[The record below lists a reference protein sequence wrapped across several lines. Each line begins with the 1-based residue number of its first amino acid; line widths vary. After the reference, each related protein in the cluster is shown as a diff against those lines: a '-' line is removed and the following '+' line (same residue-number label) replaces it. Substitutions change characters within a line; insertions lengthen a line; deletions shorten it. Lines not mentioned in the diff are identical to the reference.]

1 MNKIKKVKD
10 ACGECKD
17 KNEVK
22 ESNSSMDE
30 IRARRERV
38 EKVIELFRDVHYVH
52 EKDREDAIISFTK
65 ANLTLEE
72 IDMLLNPLRPSY
84 NSDVKESQI
93 SRRGMY

>member
-30 IRARRERV
+30 IRARRER
-38 EKVIELFRDVHYVH
+38 EWRK
-52 EKDREDAIISFTK
+52 
-65 ANLTLEE
+65 
-72 IDMLLNPLRPSY
+72 
-84 NSDVKESQI
+84 
-93 SRRGMY
+93 

>member
-1 MNKIKKVKD
+1 M
-10 ACGECKD
+10 
-17 KNEVK
+17 
-22 ESNSSMDE
+22 
-30 IRARRERV
+30 

-84 NSDVKESQI
+84 NSDVKENQI